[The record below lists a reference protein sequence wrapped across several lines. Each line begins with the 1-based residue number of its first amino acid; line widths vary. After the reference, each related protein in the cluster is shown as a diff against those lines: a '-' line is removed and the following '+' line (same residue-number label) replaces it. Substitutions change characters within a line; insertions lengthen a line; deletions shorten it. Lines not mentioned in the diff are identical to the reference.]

1 MKKYIKSLLWI
12 AAAAFAVVSC
22 QEKVQPHEP
31 GEPDA
36 SGCYGVYFPTQDA
49 SGMHVYSPVQD
60 PSVEIKLKRS
70 NTSGS
75 ITVPVKCSFSEDGI
89 FNVADATFADGQ
101 EETTFTVRFDSAK
114 EGNTYS
120 ASFTIEDTQYASMY
134 KANAISLD
142 FSVMRVQMSTLK
154 DESGKNAT
162 VTFHVLPDFLA
173 DFGKEEAYDVEGIIQ
188 YYEVEGVRYGQIVP
202 NEGGIWGSDAVIN
215 FKWYPKASYVINEVS
230 YQPVEVEAQY
240 TGYEL
245 DGSEVGEDH
254 PCAIIFSDYYHHF
267 KDVKSDPGL
276 VNTSYLDFV
285 KNYGANYKLS
295 YYDGHGGFYFNL
307 VYDIEGTSFWYS
319 LCENTVVG
327 IASGYSRVDYTLK
340 LESDYSYDGV
350 SPVSITAGIDVA
362 SIKYA
367 AYEGELTATQ
377 IANKIDAI
385 VAGTDETVEFS
396 EFEVDEEAAVKYA
409 TLELAPETTGMYTFV
424 AVAYDKDA
432 KPHTSG
438 SVTFKH
444 IAADDVADHAVEIDV
459 FTEDTPER
467 YKNYHAY
474 DSFAYC
480 ISGEDL
486 TDVHM
491 GIFKYDDV
499 AKDPDAVFDAV
510 KKDAAGK
517 FAVSADILKQING
530 EGGYYSVATSMP
542 AKTQLCIVVWGTN
555 GDMDDFVYD
564 VYKTAPLPYVWDE
577 LGTGVYTEDVA
588 GGIYGIGPIDVNCD
602 VFEEATTPGLY
613 KISGFQKNYIDLLMQ
628 EGMFGE
634 GMIGADVAQFEGML
648 WRDAEL
654 IIDAT
659 NPDNVLIELQ
669 DYGICLNTNEGFID
683 GLTSVYNGK
692 PFSVGTLKDGVI
704 AFPTPKGMLATIAGD
719 GYYYA
724 NQDGAFKVVLPEK
737 KAEPKAVVGKRS
749 IKSQIGKSFFKQ
761 RDREVFER
769 DPKPVKVAA
778 KVNYTRKE
786 NGNTART
793 AKISKCKD
801 MR

>member
-60 PSVEIKLKRS
+60 PSVEIKLKRT

-89 FNVADATFADGQ
+89 FTVADATFADGQ
-101 EETTFTVRFDSAK
+101 DETTFTARFDSAK
-114 EGNTYS
+114 EGTTYS

-142 FSVMRVQMSTLK
+142 FSVMRVQMRDFMTEDGSKKAML
-154 DESGKNAT
+154 
-162 VTFHVLPDFLA
+162 TFTDNVFWGEVHD
-173 DFGKEEAYDVEGIIQ
+173 DVYLQ
-188 YYEVEGVRYGQIVP
+188 YYEVDGVRYCTTTGGKLVG
-202 NEGGIWGSDAVIN
+202 EGTEGEGPWGTDVQMN
-215 FKWYPKASYVINEVS
+215 FKWYTNKKITVGENE
-230 YQPVEVEAQY
+230 YQYIEVEAQY
-240 TGYEL
+240 HGWESSGTPIYFG
-245 DGSEVGEDH
+245 
-254 PCAIIFSDYYHHF
+254 DYYWMRN
-267 KDVKSDPGL
+267 DMGVGNGDY
-276 VNTSYLDFV
+276 TSSYDRYKNGNDGYLP
-285 KNYGANYKLS
+285 S
-295 YYDGHGGFYFNL
+295 YYDGHGGFIFNL
-307 VYDIEGTSFWYS
+307 AYWLHGTTSWYGYQNNAPVAIAEGY
-319 LCENTVVG
+319 L
-327 IASGYSRVDYTLK
+327 RVDYTLK
-340 LESDYSYDGV
+340 AESDYSHDGV
-350 SPVSITAGIDVA
+350 SPVGIEAGVDVS

-367 AYEGELTATQ
+367 VYEGELTATQ

-385 VAGTDETVEFS
+385 VAGTEETVEFS
-396 EFEVDEEAAVKYA
+396 GFELDDEAAVKYA
-409 TLELAPETTGMYTFV
+409 TLELVPETSGMYTFV

-432 KPHTSG
+432 KPQNSA
-438 SVTFKH
+438 SVVFKH
-444 IAADDVADHAVEIDV
+444 IAAGDVDDHAVELDV
-459 FTEDTPER
+459 FAEDTPAR

-499 AKDPDAVFDAV
+499 ASDPDAVFDAV
-510 KKDAAGK
+510 KKDAKGT

-542 AKTQLCIVVWGTN
+542 AKTELCIVVWGTN
-555 GDMDDFVYD
+555 GDMDDFAYD
-564 VYKTAPLPYVWDE
+564 VYKTAPLPYVWNE

-588 GGIYGIGPIDVNCD
+588 GGIYQVGPIDVACD

-613 KISGFQKNYIDLLMQ
+613 MISGFQKNYIDLLLQ
-628 EGMFGE
+628 EGAFGDE
-634 GMIGADVAQFEGML
+634 LIGADVAQFENVL
-648 WRDAEL
+648 WRNAEL
-654 IIDAT
+654 VIDAT
-659 NPDNVLIELQ
+659 DPENVLIELQ
-669 DYGICLNTNEGFID
+669 DYGISLNPNEGFID
-683 GLTSVYNGK
+683 GITSMYNGE

-737 KAEPKAVVGKRS
+737 KAAPKSYVGKKR
-749 IKSQIGKSFFKQ
+749 INSQIGKSFFKQ
-761 RDREVFER
+761 RVKEVFER
-769 DPKPVKVAA
+769 DPQPVKVAA
-778 KVNYTRKE
+778 KVSYTRSEKTVKGVE
-786 NGNTART
+786 N
-793 AKISKCKD
+793 AKIMSV
-801 MR
+801 R

>member
-36 SGCYGVYFPTQDA
+36 SGCYGVYFPTQEA

-173 DFGKEEAYDVEGIIQ
+173 DFGKEEEYDVEGIIQ
-188 YYEVEGVRYGQIVP
+188 YYEVDGVRYGQIVP

-254 PCAIIFSDYYHHF
+254 PCAIVFCDYFHHF
-267 KDVKSDPGL
+267 KDVKSDPNL

-307 VYDIEGTSFWYS
+307 VYDIEGTNYWYS

-542 AKTQLCIVVWGTN
+542 AKTELCIVVWGTN
-555 GDMDDFVYD
+555 GDMDDFAYD
-564 VYKTAPLPYVWDE
+564 VYKTAPLPYVWKS
-577 LGTGVYTEDVA
+577 LGKGTLVDDFIVTLFDKDDITVA
-588 GGIYGIGPIDVNCD
+588 CD
-602 VFEEATTPGLY
+602 VYEEASTPGLY
-613 KISGFQKNYIDLLMQ
+613 
-628 EGMFGE
+628 
-634 GMIGADVAQFEGML
+634 MITGYQCALAAAFFNVSEDVMADYKGGN
-648 WRDAEL
+648 WNDTEL
-654 IIDAT
+654 VIDAT
-659 NPDNVLIELQ
+659 DPDAVIIEQQ
-669 DYGICLNTNEGFID
+669 DYGVCVNSAYGFFLIESD
-683 GLTSVYNGK
+683 
-692 PFSVGTLKDGVI
+692 PDDPGTLKNGEI
-704 AFPTPKGMLATIAGD
+704 TFPAEKMYITLPGAGKTFFTND
-719 GYYYA
+719 NGT
-724 NQDGAFKVVLPEK
+724 FKITLP
-737 KAEPKAVVGKRS
+737 AAA
-749 IKSQIGKSFFKQ
+749 GKSSVSVPAK
-761 RDREVFER
+761 RGGVVTDTKITKKHLVEMDRPVVKFER
-769 DPKPVKVAA
+769 DPQPVKV
-778 KVNYTRKE
+778 T
-786 NGNTART
+786 
-793 AKISKCKD
+793 D
-801 MR
+801 

>member
-36 SGCYGVYFPTQDA
+36 SGCYGVYFPTQEA

-173 DFGKEEAYDVEGIIQ
+173 DFGKEEEYDVEGIIQ
-188 YYEVEGVRYGQIVP
+188 YYEVDGVRYGQIVP

-254 PCAIIFSDYYHHF
+254 PCAIVFCDYFHHF
-267 KDVKSDPGL
+267 KDVKSDPNL

-307 VYDIEGTSFWYS
+307 VYDIEGTNYWYS

-542 AKTQLCIVVWGTN
+542 AKTELCIVVWGTN
-555 GDMDDFVYD
+555 GDMDDFAYD
-564 VYKTAPLPYVWDE
+564 VYKTAPLPYVWKS
-577 LGTGVYTEDVA
+577 LGKGTLVDDFIVTLFDKDDITVA
-588 GGIYGIGPIDVNCD
+588 CD
-602 VFEEATTPGLY
+602 VYEEASTPGLY
-613 KISGFQKNYIDLLMQ
+613 
-628 EGMFGE
+628 
-634 GMIGADVAQFEGML
+634 MITGYQCALAAAFFNVSEDVMADYKGGN
-648 WRDAEL
+648 WNDTEL
-654 IIDAT
+654 VIDAT
-659 NPDNVLIELQ
+659 DPDAVIIEQQ
-669 DYGICLNTNEGFID
+669 DYGVCVNSAYGFFLIESD
-683 GLTSVYNGK
+683 
-692 PFSVGTLKDGVI
+692 PDDPGTLKNGEI
-704 AFPTPKGMLATIAGD
+704 TFPAEKMYITLPGAGKTFFTND
-719 GYYYA
+719 NGT
-724 NQDGAFKVVLPEK
+724 FKITLP
-737 KAEPKAVVGKRS
+737 AVA
-749 IKSQIGKSFFKQ
+749 GKSSVSVPAK
-761 RDREVFER
+761 RGGVVTDTKITKKHLVEMDRPVVKVER

-793 AKISKCKD
+793 AKISKCND